1 MNPSLARAAASP
13 ARAVSLQQNKFDKTL
28 VLHVLWLASPARA
41 VTNLLNVLK
50 PSVTPGK
57 I

>member
-28 VLHVLWLASPARA
+28 VLHVLWLVLHVVKCAQA
-41 VTNLLNVLK
+41 VCHSLQG
-50 PSVTPGK
+50 PGK

>member
-28 VLHVLWLASPARA
+28 VLNVLWL
-41 VTNLLNVLK
+41 VLH
-50 PSVTPGK
+50 VL
-57 I
+57 